1 MAEAL
6 VVEVADAAAIVVVED
21 ITLIFSI
28 KCAIN
33 LGILLQCVI
42 LGLIKDINLIHHFLF
57 KILQVKVI
65 FNRFNPFRTVIM
77 ELILETTINLIITS
91 LEDSQIRISPLV

>member
-57 KILQVKVI
+57 KILQVKAT
-65 FNRFNPFRTVIM
+65 PSSTSYHLSPSTATVNSIVH
-77 ELILETTINLIITS
+77 TS
-91 LEDSQIRISPLV
+91 KLSSLCKPI